1 MNILILEDEITTQR
15 LVLYLLKQRFPD
27 CIVDT
32 SSSITRAVEL
42 VESKVYDVVF
52 ADYYLDDGTALEIYS
67 YLHSDTFKILMS
79 ASHSGEINEHDKT
92 KTNEAYFIDYG
103 FDWYL
108 NKTDLISF
116 IDDGNFRKH
125 I

>member
-1 MNILILEDEITTQR
+1 MNILILEDELTTQR
-15 LVLYLLKQRFPD
+15 LVLYLLKQRFPGS
-27 CIVDT
+27 IIDT
-32 SSSITRAVEL
+32 SSSIARAIEL
-42 VESKVYDVVF
+42 VESKAYDVVF
-52 ADYYLDDGTALEIYS
+52 ADYYLDDGTALEIYPH
-67 YLHSDTFKILMS
+67 LHGDIFKILMS
-79 ASHSGEINEHDKT
+79 AYHSDEINEHDKT